1 MTSPPGSRTAPF
13 ASPGVKHWAEPLAC
27 AVLAALLAL
36 GLAGCK
42 SHSDNYATTDQIDDG
57 VHNGADPALA
67 NLAPASGVAQGP
79 TQVMGASSSYTPQQE
94 SESYPSQPPA
104 PIVQDYNGQGY
115 DGPNYGE
122 QGDNSQGYN
131 GQGYDGQSYGG
142 QGYNG
147 QGYNGPGYGEPGDSG
162 PGYSGPSYGGPGYGG
177 QGYGGQ
183 GYGGQGYGGQGYSGQ
198 GYGGQEQPGEEAAAE
213 TDQPPPPLPV
223 YDQPPCPGPNYLW
236 TPGYWAWGPY
246 GYYWVPGLWVMPPY
260 YGALWTPPYWGFM
273 NGFYGFFPGY
283 WGPYVGFY
291 GGIDYGFGYI
301 GIGFF
306 GGYWQGD
313 RFFYN
318 SEVTNVGRGGYSYR
332 RAVFYNGRQYA
343 AQPVN
348 RVSYNGGPGGI
359 NARPRPTEMAAARFA
374 RNGPVPAQRQAQSFA
389 ARNSGQLY
397 SRNRGRPAETALS
410 RTVPSGQTPGSAP
423 GGVHRQQP
431 SFSRQR
437 GGSGSAGQQQRG
449 QGRNMAGQSF
459 NPSAS
464 RFASGQR
471 GSAPAQSSYGR
482 SGGQRGSFSPSSGYR
497 AGTVARSA
505 SAARP
510 GLQSRSSFSSRA
522 QPQRAQ
528 APRMAFRS
536 APAPR
541 APAGRP
547 R

>member
-1 MTSPPGSRTAPF
+1 MRSHPGARTPLLTPPRVNRWSGF
-13 ASPGVKHWAEPLAC
+13 LGC
-27 AVLAALLAL
+27 AVLVALLVF

-42 SHSDNYATTDQIDDG
+42 SHSDSYSTTEQIDNG
-57 VHNGADPALA
+57 VHNGSDPALA
-67 NLAPASGVAQGP
+67 NLAPASGLAPGA
-79 TQVMGASSSYTPQQE
+79 QVMGANSSYTPQEE

-104 PIVQDYNGQGY
+104 PIVQDYGGQGEA
-115 DGPNYGE
+115 GPG
-122 QGDNSQGYN
+122 
-131 GQGYDGQSYGG
+131 YGG

-147 QGYNGPGYGEPGDSG
+147 QGYGGQGPNGQGYNGL
-162 PGYSGPSYGGPGYGG
+162 GYGG
-177 QGYGGQ
+177 QGYNGP
-183 GYGGQGYGGQGYSGQ
+183 GYGGQ
-198 GYGGQEQPGEEAAAE
+198 GYGGQEQPGEEAMAE

-236 TPGYWAWGPY
+236 TPGYWAWRPY
-246 GYYWVPGLWVMPPY
+246 GYYWVPGEWVMPPY

-306 GGYWQGD
+306 GGYWRGN

-343 AQPVN
+343 AQPLN

-359 NARPRPTEMAAARFA
+359 QARPRPTEMAAARFA
-374 RNGPVPAQRQAQSFA
+374 RSGAVPAQRQAQNFA

-397 SRNRGRPAETALS
+397 SSNHGRPAETVLS
-410 RTVPSGQTPGSAP
+410 RTAQFSRGIAAAP
-423 GGVHRQQP
+423 ANIRWQQQ
-431 SFSRQR
+431 SFSQQKA
-437 GGSGSAGQQQRG
+437 GSGLAIGQQRG
-449 QGRNMAGQSF
+449 QGRNTAGQSF
-459 NPSAS
+459 NTSS
-464 RFASGQR
+464 FRFASGQR
-471 GSAPAQSSYGR
+471 ATAPTQSSYGR
-482 SGGQRGSFSPSSGYR
+482 SGGQRGNFSQPSGYR
-497 AGTVARSA
+497 AG
-505 SAARP
+505 SAARTSQ
-510 GLQSRSSFSSRA
+510 QSRSSFSSRA

-528 APRMAFRS
+528 APRVQFRS
-536 APAPR
+536 APR
-541 APAGRP
+541 ASAGRP

>member
-1 MTSPPGSRTAPF
+1 MASHPGSRTAPF
-13 ASPGVKHWAEPLAC
+13 ASSGLKHWAGSLGC
-27 AVLAALLAL
+27 AVLALLAL

-42 SHSDNYATTDQIDDG
+42 NHSDNYATTDQIDDG

-104 PIVQDYNGQGY
+104 PIVQDYGSPGYTGQGDSGPSYGGQGYNDQGGIGQGENGQGY
-115 DGPNYGE
+115 GSHGYG
-122 QGDNSQGYN
+122 NQGYN
-131 GQGYDGQSYGG
+131 GQGYGGSGYSGPSYGGQSYNSPNYGG

-147 QGYNGPGYGEPGDSG
+147 QGD
-162 PGYSGPSYGGPGYGG
+162 GGP
-177 QGYGGQ
+177 
-183 GYGGQGYGGQGYSGQ
+183 
-198 GYGGQEQPGEEAAAE
+198 EPPGEEPAAQ

-246 GYYWVPGLWVMPPY
+246 GYYWVPGVWVMPPY

-343 AQPVN
+343 AQPLN
-348 RVSYNGGPGGI
+348 RVSYNGGPGGV
-359 NARPRPTEMAAARFA
+359 NARPRPTEVAAARFA
-374 RNGPVPAQRQAQSFA
+374 RSGPVPAQRQAQNFA

-397 SRNRGRPAETALS
+397 SSNRGRPAEAAFS
-410 RTVPSGQTPGSAP
+410 RTIPSRQTLGSAP
-423 GGVHRQQP
+423 AGIRRQQQ

-449 QGRNMAGQSF
+449 QGRNMAGQPF
-459 NPSAS
+459 NASSS
-464 RFASGQR
+464 RFASRQS
-471 GSAPAQSSYGR
+471 GSSPAQSSYGR
-482 SGGQRGSFSPSSGYR
+482 SGGQRGNFSPSSGYR
-497 AGTVARSA
+497 ARTAARSA

-528 APRMAFRS
+528 APRTAFRS

>member
-1 MTSPPGSRTAPF
+1 MTSHPGAQTPLLAPPKGNPWAGSR
-13 ASPGVKHWAEPLAC
+13 GC
-27 AVLAALLAL
+27 AVLVALLAF

-42 SHSDNYATTDQIDDG
+42 SHSDNYATTEQIDNG
-57 VHNGADPALA
+57 VHNGSDPALA

-94 SESYPSQPPA
+94 SESYPSQSPA
-104 PIVQDYNGQGY
+104 PIVQDYG
-115 DGPNYGE
+115 GP
-122 QGDNSQGYN
+122 GYN
-131 GQGYDGQSYGG
+131 GQGYNGPSYSGPGYGG
-142 QGYNG
+142 PGYNG
-147 QGYNGPGYGEPGDSG
+147 QGYNGPGYNGQGSDGQGSNG
-162 PGYSGPSYGGPGYGG
+162 QGYGGPGYGG
-177 QGYGGQ
+177 PGYGGP
-183 GYGGQGYGGQGYSGQ
+183 GYGGPGYGGPGYGGPGYGGP
-198 GYGGQEQPGEEAAAE
+198 GYGGQEQPGEEPAAQ

-246 GYYWVPGLWVMPPY
+246 GYYWVPGEWVMPPY

-306 GGYWQGD
+306 GGYWHGN

-332 RAVFYNGRQYA
+332 RAVFYNGREYS
-343 AQPVN
+343 AQPLN

-359 NARPRPTEMAAARFA
+359 NARPRPAEMAAARFA
-374 RNGPVPAQRQAQSFA
+374 RSGAVPAQRQAQNFA

-397 SRNRGRPAETALS
+397 SSNGGRPAEAALS
-410 RTVPSGQTPGSAP
+410 RTAQSRPTLGSAP
-423 GGVHRQQP
+423 GSVRRQQQ
-431 SFSRQR
+431 SFSQQR
-437 GGSGSAGQQQRG
+437 GGIGSAGQQQRG
-449 QGRNMAGQSF
+449 QGRNTAGQSF
-459 NPSAS
+459 NTRSSPFNA
-464 RFASGQR
+464 GQR
-471 GSAPAQSSYGR
+471 GSASTQSSYGR
-482 SGGQRGSFSPSSGYR
+482 SGGQRGNFSQLSGYR
-497 AGTVARSA
+497 AG
-505 SAARP
+505 SAARAGQQP
-510 GLQSRSSFSSRA
+510 RSAFSSRA